1 MFYTIYKTTNL
12 INNKF
17 YIGKHQT
24 TNLDD
29 GYLGSGKLLNH
40 AIKKYGVENFVKE
53 ILHIFDNEKDMNH
66 AEKDLVVLSEQ
77 SYNLVEGG
85 QGGFGYINRNRLNGF
100 CNKEV
105 ARKGRQITNKILE
118 EKYGNN
124 WKFIIAEKAS
134 HAGTKAY
141 KEKFETDPEFRE
153 KISSSSK
160 KASTAAL
167 GATSREKR
175 KQTFTENQHQQGC
188 KNSNFG
194 KIWISNISLKE
205 SKTLLKTDIIPDGWV
220 KGRLFIKKNIY

>member
-29 GYLGSGKLLNH
+29 GYLGSGKLLNY

-53 ILHIFDNEKDMNH
+53 IIQIFDNEKDMNQ
-66 AEKDLVVLSEQ
+66 AEKELVVLSEQ

-85 QGGFGYINRNRLNGF
+85 QGGFGYINRNKLNGF

-124 WKFIIAEKAS
+124 WKSIIGEKARV
-134 HAGTKAY
+134 AGSKVF
-141 KEKFETDPEFRE
+141 KEMFQNDLEFRE
-153 KISSSSK
+153 KILNSSK
-160 KASTAAL
+160 KGCNAAL
-167 GATSREKR
+167 SIESKEKR
-175 KQTFTENQHQQGC
+175 KQTFKKNNHQQGP

-194 KIWISNISLKE
+194 KIWISNLELQE
-205 SKTLLKTDIIPDGWV
+205 SKTFLKTDIIPNGWI
-220 KGRLFIKKNIY
+220 KGRLFVKKIKS